1 MSNATSTEMHYT
13 ERNRPRVAS
22 SRLRKETVHV
32 EYEQVKV
39 SKANR
44 VAVCSIYNPPMNL
57 MTGRMTEE
65 LDALIQELAADDS
78 VRVVV
83 FTGGVDGVFITHF
96 DVSELV
102 ALSGLDT
109 TAETPKAVEMPH
121 HRMQRRLQELPKP
134 VIAAINGRC
143 GGGGCE
149 FALACDLR
157 IMAIGD
163 FAIGL
168 PEVTVGILPGGGGT
182 QRLPR
187 LIGHGKAL
195 EMMLLGKVVGAEE
208 AERIG
213 LVHKAV
219 PAVDFMPAVMAL
231 AERLA
236 SGAPIAQGLIKRC
249 VYEGRDRPLDEGL
262 QVELEAFLQTLATED
277 AREAMKAYLKGQPFE
292 FKGR

>member
-1 MSNATSTEMHYT
+1 
-13 ERNRPRVAS
+13 
-22 SRLRKETVHV
+22 V

-44 VAVCSIYNPPMNL
+44 IAVCSIYNPPMNL
-57 MTGRMTEE
+57 MTDRTVKE

-83 FTGGVDGVFITHF
+83 FTGGVENVFIMHF
-96 DVSELV
+96 DVSEIV
-102 ALSGLDT
+102 TFSGRGSGGP
-109 TAETPKAVEMPH
+109 PKAMELPL
-121 HRMQRRLQELPKP
+121 HRMLRRLQELPKP
-134 VIAAINGRC
+134 VIAAINGRA

-157 IMAIGD
+157 VMAIGD

-187 LIGHGKAL
+187 LIGQGKAL

-236 SGAPIAQGLIKRC
+236 AGAPIAQGLIKRC
-249 VYEGRDRPLDEGL
+249 VYEGRDRSLDDGL
-262 QVELEAFLQTLATED
+262 QIEFESFLQTLKTED

>member
-1 MSNATSTEMHYT
+1 M
-13 ERNRPRVAS
+13 
-22 SRLRKETVHV
+22 
-32 EYEQVKV
+32 EYEQIKV
-39 SKANR
+39 RIENK
-44 VAVCSIYNPPMNL
+44 VALCSIHNPPLNL
-57 MTGRMTEE
+57 MTGRMVEE
-65 LDALIQELAADDS
+65 LDALLQQLAADDS

-83 FTGGVDGVFITHF
+83 FAGCVDGVFITHF

-102 ALSGLDT
+102 ALSGSE
-109 TAETPKAVEMPH
+109 TAAEPPSAVEMPH
-121 HRMQRRLQELPKP
+121 HRMQRRLQDLPKP

-157 IMAIGD
+157 LMAIGD

-168 PEVTVGILPGGGGT
+168 PEVGVGILPGGGGT

-195 EMMLLGKVVGAEE
+195 EMMLLGRVVGAEE

-213 LVHKAV
+213 LIHKAV
-219 PAVDFMPAVMAL
+219 PAADLMPAVMAL

-236 SGAPIAQGLIKRC
+236 RGAPIAQGLIKRC
-249 VYEGRDRPLDEGL
+249 VYEGRDLTLDEGL
-262 QVELEAFLQTLATED
+262 QVEFEAFLRTLATED
-277 AREAMKAYLKGQPFE
+277 AREAMKAYLRGQPYE